1 MLAAGLER
9 RERGNAMRKKAIAVC
24 VVLAASA
31 ALFTAIRSNN
41 RADAAAG
48 NCYASAQGP
57 SSPTICQ

>member
-1 MLAAGLER
+1 MPF
-9 RERGNAMRKKAIAVC
+9 KAIAFLLIVGFSI
-24 VVLAASA
+24 VAFV
-31 ALFTAIRSNN
+31 AIRKDN